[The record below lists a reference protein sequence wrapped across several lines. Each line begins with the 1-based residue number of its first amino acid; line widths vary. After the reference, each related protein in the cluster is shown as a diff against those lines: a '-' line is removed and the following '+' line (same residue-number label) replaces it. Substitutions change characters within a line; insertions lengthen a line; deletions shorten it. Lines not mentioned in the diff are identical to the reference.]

1 MEEEILALHKA
12 FIDAHLNK
20 DVDFFVQDYPEDF
33 YSVSR
38 GEILRPSK
46 EDFRTMLSRY
56 LNNATFTEYRDLCE
70 PVIGFSQDGSLAW
83 VIMQVKVTGKLRMDE
98 NTAMDLDDTWAGMM
112 LYERRAGK
120 WVRIAEVS
128 NFKNRK

>member
-1 MEEEILALHKA
+1 MKEEILAVHKA

-20 DVDFFVQDYPEDF
+20 NVEFFVQDYPEYF

-46 EDFRTMLSRY
+46 EDFRAMLSRY
-56 LNNATFTEYRDLCE
+56 LNNATFTEYRDVCE
-70 PVIGFSQDGSLAW
+70 PVIGFSKDGSLAW
-83 VIMQVKVTGKLRMDE
+83 VIMQVKVTGKLRIDE
-98 NTAMDLDDTWAGMM
+98 NTEMDLDDTWAGIM
-112 LYERRAGK
+112 LYEHRASK
-120 WVRIAEVS
+120 WARIAEVS